1 MTLAGRLASP
11 WLTVRVQIALGVFFV
26 AAALPKVA
34 DPPAFAHM
42 VYNYRL
48 VPGLL
53 VNVMALVLP
62 WFELLAGL
70 ALILGIWTRT
80 SAALIGALLLVFVAA
95 ISANLL
101 RGNAIDCGCFDV
113 TSAGKSVAERIR
125 DMRWDVARDAGMLAM
140 VAQILWAT
148 GQEAAAD
155 QSPAL
160 GASSGRQFQRDAR
173 PCPAT
178 GRSSRLLSSPRS
190 CCRPVDARSSP
201 ACIPALMGTSHPSLG

>member
-1 MTLAGRLASP
+1 MSSATLADRLASP

-26 AAALPKVA
+26 AAALPKVV

-48 VPGLL
+48 VPGAL
-53 VNVMALVLP
+53 VNLMALVLP

-80 SAALIGALLLVFVAA
+80 SAALVGALLGVFVVA
-95 ISANLL
+95 ISVNLA

-113 TSAGKSVAERIR
+113 TAANKSVEERLA
-125 DMRWDVARDAGMLAM
+125 DMRLVVLRDVGMLAM

-148 GQEAAAD
+148 GRHAAEN
-155 QSPAL
+155 QSL
-160 GASSGRQFQRDAR
+160 R
-173 PCPAT
+173 
-178 GRSSRLLSSPRS
+178 
-190 CCRPVDARSSP
+190 
-201 ACIPALMGTSHPSLG
+201 